1 MYLPKRIISVI
12 CAITIASSCIS
23 PVFAD
28 GFGGGSRTYKPTT
41 FWDIVY
47 NLLFGDSSSGT
58 GISGGSRG
66 GWSGGGGFSGGGRG
80 GGFGGGGF
88 GGSGGSSG
96 SGSGSGETGGGS
108 SGGGSDT
115 PTTPTWTSPDDI
127 KLDYNQYVDQLPATG
142 YTSDGKLLWQP
153 KWSDVSNWSKAG
165 GFFAKPVFSI
175 DTTGNFVYLSGY
187 DADFYDV
194 RLLGSCIVI
203 NSAYDNGRL
212 YQYRLGK
219 TDQTLQFTVPVAGVY
234 TLIWSSPFLEHSL
247 FSTDGHTLTA
257 KTVDGTWRQ
266 YQSEGTKWTVSSGDT
281 VYAYFSGSQYSNRID
296 TSYVDRRIVTIRTP
310 VWKVFPASTVIV
322 NDYTINN
329 RVDNLTGIY
338 VDNSDNYYT
347 DVTIVDETNNK
358 YYDMTTKTYYDI
370 KSWSYDYSSR
380 TYFLTLDNDVELTV
394 QFGDTNVTI
403 TNNNVSNT
411 YNYVVEDDTGSD
423 PDTPT
428 TCKHDWQE
436 TIDTA
441 PTCLEDG
448 HAFYTCSLCGE
459 TYEQNLAAKGHD
471 WKVIEHVNMVYNSDG
486 TVATQG
492 HTLYQCSV
500 CGEQWYTDT
509 GAPPPDVSGS
519 SSILAWLQSFQT
531 WLDEKLDLT
540 PVLERLDAILA
551 QLQDTSGSAT
561 CDHTYQQHME
571 QEADCTLPGL
581 QISTCSQC
589 GDSYSEI
596 IDPLGHDWVVTSH
609 VDAVTDPETGQET
622 ASAYDVYTCSRCGK
636 TYEDHTGDG
645 APDEDY
651 SSSSISQLVVK
662 VFSKLGTFAG
672 KLIGFIV
679 RLFDKAIS
687 SVDEVISKFNE
698 YTEQISGFG
707 GDYPAWLTG
716 FWTVLPSELQVALT
730 FAVVCM
736 VLGIVGKKL
745 FFS

>member
-108 SGGGSDT
+108 SGGGSET
-115 PTTPTWTSPDDI
+115 PSTPTWTSPDDM
-127 KLDYNQYVDQLPATG
+127 KLDYNQYVNQLPATG

-153 KWSDVSNWSKAG
+153 NWSDTVAASLLVKPGVDSSSDGLSFSNSELLSASMDGAYIRVNYFLQSKICPLFMLSPSHSFSVPISGRYSMVS
-165 GFFAKPVFSI
+165 PVS
-175 DTTGNFVYLSGY
+175 V
-187 DADFYDV
+187 V
-194 RLLGSCIVI
+194 GSYE
-203 NSAYDNGRL
+203 S
-212 YQYRLGK
+212 
-219 TDQTLQFTVPVAGVY
+219 
-234 TLIWSSPFLEHSL
+234 
-247 FSTDGHTLTA
+247 
-257 KTVDGTWRQ
+257 
-266 YQSEGTKWTVSSGDT
+266 SSGIFYNRT
-281 VYAYFSGSQYSNRID
+281 EKLFPLIATTILTSGSSISACRGRGYNVIDFGYIVRGSFIVSTPIYSIEPSD
-296 TSYVDRRIVTIRTP
+296 TSLLDMD
-310 VWKVFPASTVIV
+310 FQ
-322 NDYTINN
+322 INT

-358 YYDMTTKTYYDI
+358 YYDMTTNTYYDI

-380 TYFLTLDNDVELTV
+380 TYFLTLDNDVALTV

-411 YNYVVEDDTGSD
+411 YNYVVEDDTSSD

-441 PTCLEDG
+441 PTCLEGG
-448 HAFYTCSLCGE
+448 HASYTCSLCGE

-471 WKVIEHVNMVYNSDG
+471 WKVKEHVNTVYNADG
-486 TVATQG
+486 TVETQG
-492 HTLYQCSV
+492 HTLYECSV

-509 GAPPPDVSGS
+509 GATPPDVSGS
-519 SSILAWLQSFQT
+519 SSILAWLQAFQT

-551 QLQDTSGSAT
+551 ELQSTSGSAT
-561 CDHTYQQHME
+561 CEHTYEQHME
-571 QEADCTLPGL
+571 QDADCTLPGL
-581 QISTCSQC
+581 QVSTCSQC

-596 IDPLGHDWVVTSH
+596 IDPLGHDWVISSH
-609 VDAVTDPETGQET
+609 VDAVTDPDTGEET
-622 ASAYDVYTCSRCGK
+622 ASAYDVYTCSRCGR
-636 TYEDHTGDG
+636 TYEDHTGGG

-716 FWTVLPSELQVALT
+716 FWTVLPSELQIALT

>member
-12 CAITIASSCIS
+12 CAITIAFSCIS

-66 GWSGGGGFSGGGRG
+66 GWSGGGGFSGGNRG

-96 SGSGSGETGGGS
+96 SGSGSGSGNTGGGS

-115 PTTPTWTSPDDI
+115 PTTPTWTSPDDM

-153 KWSDVSNWSKAG
+153 RWIDIANKKLGLSGMFGSYQFLYSGYDGFVKSHSGKVDASVDNSIISAVFLEGSYSNFIFSSSYSYFLSPIAGHYELLSSTIVAHSHETALNSNFYNHDTYLWEPRDCGDYGVGGYVPTSSRFSDAAGNISSSLRAGVYRQSVSI
-165 GFFAKPVFSI
+165 FTPVYRITPI
-175 DTTGNFVYLSGY
+175 DTT
-187 DADFYDV
+187 
-194 RLLGSCIVI
+194 
-203 NSAYDNGRL
+203 
-212 YQYRLGK
+212 
-219 TDQTLQFTVPVAGVY
+219 
-234 TLIWSSPFLEHSL
+234 
-247 FSTDGHTLTA
+247 
-257 KTVDGTWRQ
+257 
-266 YQSEGTKWTVSSGDT
+266 
-281 VYAYFSGSQYSNRID
+281 
-296 TSYVDRRIVTIRTP
+296 VT
-310 VWKVFPASTVIV
+310 
-322 NDYTINN
+322 NNYYTINN

-347 DVTIVDETNNK
+347 DVTIVDETNNR

-411 YNYVVEDDTGSD
+411 YNYVVETDDDTD

-428 TCKHDWQE
+428 GCKHDWQE

-441 PTCLEDG
+441 PTCLEGG
-448 HAFYTCSLCGE
+448 HASYTCSLCGE
-459 TYEQNLAAKGHD
+459 TYEQILAAKGHD

-519 SSILAWLQSFQT
+519 SNILAWLQEFKI
-531 WLDEKLDLT
+531 WLGDKLDNLFSGSGGNT
-540 PVLERLDAILA
+540 FWTTTKDTVADVLSSLLETLLSFITDILGAIL
-551 QLQDTSGSAT
+551 D
-561 CDHTYQQHME
+561 
-571 QEADCTLPGL
+571 
-581 QISTCSQC
+581 
-589 GDSYSEI
+589 
-596 IDPLGHDWVVTSH
+596 
-609 VDAVTDPETGQET
+609 
-622 ASAYDVYTCSRCGK
+622 
-636 TYEDHTGDG
+636 
-645 APDEDY
+645 
-651 SSSSISQLVVK
+651 LVK
-662 VFSKLGTFAG
+662 ELLSFFFEL
-672 KLIGFIV
+672 
-679 RLFDKAIS
+679 IS
-687 SVDEVISKFNE
+687 SVVISG
-698 YTEQISGFG
+698 ISGFFSG
-707 GDYPAWLTG
+707 LKDSSLFDFVQKDEDGSA
-716 FWTVLPSELQVALT
+716 VALPDGIAT
-730 FAVVCM
+730 VFAFFSG
-736 VLGIVGKKL
+736 VLLALPVELRSLL
-745 FFS
+745 FFGTALVVLIGVINIIRS

>member
-115 PTTPTWTSPDDI
+115 PTTPTWTSPDDM
-127 KLDYNQYVDQLPATG
+127 KLDYNQYVNQLPATG

-153 KWSDVSNWSKAG
+153 RWSDTNYWSFFVSGTGGKIQYFSSADGQYSNNSTDLVKVSFSGTQFFVNALLQKDFYLTVSFSTSHTFVAPISGRYTCVTPICQYRSYESTGGTYYNNQVEKFIWQKATTFNSGDLVPLGDLGRNQSAGTNWCVRASLVYTT
-165 GFFAKPVFSI
+165 PVFSI
-175 DTTGNFVYLSGY
+175 EP
-187 DADFYDV
+187 
-194 RLLGSCIVI
+194 
-203 NSAYDNGRL
+203 SA
-212 YQYRLGK
+212 
-219 TDQTLQFTVPVAGVY
+219 TS
-234 TLIWSSPFLEHSL
+234 LITNNYYI
-247 FSTDGHTLTA
+247 ST
-257 KTVDGTWRQ
+257 
-266 YQSEGTKWTVSSGDT
+266 
-281 VYAYFSGSQYSNRID
+281 
-296 TSYVDRRIVTIRTP
+296 
-310 VWKVFPASTVIV
+310 
-322 NDYTINN
+322 

-347 DVTIVDETNNK
+347 DVTIIDETNNK
-358 YYDMTTKTYYDI
+358 YYDMTTNTYYDI

-441 PTCLEDG
+441 PTCLEGG
-448 HAFYTCSLCGE
+448 HASYTCSLCGE

-519 SSILAWLQSFQT
+519 SSILAWLQEFKI
-531 WLDEKLDLT
+531 WLGDKLDNLFSGSGSNNFWT
-540 PVLERLDAILA
+540 STKDTVADVLSSLLEALLGFITDILGAILD
-551 QLQDTSGSAT
+551 LVKELLSFFFDLLSSVVISGISGFFS
-561 CDHTYQQHME
+561 
-571 QEADCTLPGL
+571 GL
-581 QISTCSQC
+581 K
-589 GDSYSEI
+589 DS
-596 IDPLGHDWVVTSH
+596 
-609 VDAVTDPETGQET
+609 
-622 ASAYDVYTCSRCGK
+622 
-636 TYEDHTGDG
+636 
-645 APDEDY
+645 
-651 SSSSISQLVVK
+651 
-662 VFSKLGTFAG
+662 
-672 KLIGFIV
+672 
-679 RLFDKAIS
+679 RLFDFAQKGEDG
-687 SVDEVISKFNE
+687 SVTALPDGVAAVFAFF
-698 YTEQISGFG
+698 SG
-707 GDYPAWLTG
+707 
-716 FWTVLPSELQVALT
+716 VLLALPVELRSL
-730 FAVVCM
+730 
-736 VLGIVGKKL
+736 L
-745 FFS
+745 FFGTALVVLIGVINIIRS

>member
-1 MYLPKRIISVI
+1 M
-12 CAITIASSCIS
+12 
-23 PVFAD
+23 
-28 GFGGGSRTYKPTT
+28 
-41 FWDIVY
+41 
-47 NLLFGDSSSGT
+47 
-58 GISGGSRG
+58 
-66 GWSGGGGFSGGGRG
+66 
-80 GGFGGGGF
+80 
-88 GGSGGSSG
+88 
-96 SGSGSGETGGGS
+96 
-108 SGGGSDT
+108 
-115 PTTPTWTSPDDI
+115 
-127 KLDYNQYVDQLPATG
+127 
-142 YTSDGKLLWQP
+142 
-153 KWSDVSNWSKAG
+153 
-165 GFFAKPVFSI
+165 
-175 DTTGNFVYLSGY
+175 
-187 DADFYDV
+187 
-194 RLLGSCIVI
+194 
-203 NSAYDNGRL
+203 
-212 YQYRLGK
+212 
-219 TDQTLQFTVPVAGVY
+219 
-234 TLIWSSPFLEHSL
+234 IWSSPFLEHSL

-519 SSILAWLQSFQT
+519 SNILAWLQSFQT

-551 QLQDTSGSAT
+551 ELQSTSGSAT
-561 CDHTYQQHME
+561 CEHTYKQHME
-571 QEADCTLPGL
+571 QDADCTLPGL
-581 QISTCSQC
+581 QVSTCSQC

-596 IDPLGHDWVVTSH
+596 IDPLGHDWVISSH
-609 VDAVTDPETGQET
+609 VDAVTDPDTGEET
-622 ASAYDVYTCSRCGK
+622 ASAYDVYTCSRCGR
-636 TYEDHTGDG
+636 TYEDHTGNG

>member
-115 PTTPTWTSPDDI
+115 PTTPTWTSPDDM
-127 KLDYNQYVDQLPATG
+127 KLDYNQYVDQLPASG
-142 YTSDGKLLWQP
+142 YTSDGYLLWQP
-153 KWSDVSNWSKAG
+153 NWSDVCNWSDVRGFSAG
-165 GFFAKPVFSI
+165 SVFSI
-175 DTTGNFVYLSGY
+175 NTDGELVYGSSY
-187 DADFYDV
+187 NADFHDI
-194 RLLGSCIVI
+194 RISGPCILV
-203 NSAYDNGRL
+203 NLAYGDSRL
-212 YQYRLGK
+212 YSFNLGN
-219 TDQTLQFTVPVAGVY
+219 TDKSLRFTVPVSGVY
-234 TLIWSSPFLEHSL
+234 TLVWSSPFLECTKLSV
-247 FSTDGHTLTA
+247 DGGSVTG
-257 KTVDGTWRQ
+257 KSVDGTWKQ
-266 YQSEGTKWTVSSGDT
+266 YQSEGYKWTVSSGSN
-281 VYAYFSGSQYSNRID
+281 VYANFVGSRYTNKVELSGS
-296 TSYVDRRIVTIRTP
+296 DRRIIAIRTP
-310 VWKVFPASTVIV
+310 VWKVVPASTVI
-322 NDYTINN
+322 NNNYTINT

-347 DVTIVDETNNK
+347 DVTIVDETNNR

-380 TYFLTLDNDVELTV
+380 TYFLTLDNDVALTV

-403 TNNNVSNT
+403 TTNNVSNI
-411 YNYVVEDDTGSD
+411 YNYVVEDDSGSD

-428 TCKHDWQE
+428 TCKHEWTE

-441 PTCLEDG
+441 PTCLEGG
-448 HAFYTCSLCGE
+448 HASYTCSKCGE
-459 TYEQNLAAKGHD
+459 TYEQILAAKGHD

-486 TVATQG
+486 TVAAQG

-519 SSILAWLQSFQT
+519 SSILAWLQEFKV
-531 WLDEKLDLT
+531 WLGDKLDNLFSGSGSNNFWT
-540 PVLERLDAILA
+540 STKDTVADVLSSLLEALLGFITDILGAILD
-551 QLQDTSGSAT
+551 LVKELLSFFFDLLSSVVISGISGFFS
-561 CDHTYQQHME
+561 
-571 QEADCTLPGL
+571 GL
-581 QISTCSQC
+581 K
-589 GDSYSEI
+589 DS
-596 IDPLGHDWVVTSH
+596 
-609 VDAVTDPETGQET
+609 
-622 ASAYDVYTCSRCGK
+622 
-636 TYEDHTGDG
+636 
-645 APDEDY
+645 
-651 SSSSISQLVVK
+651 
-662 VFSKLGTFAG
+662 
-672 KLIGFIV
+672 
-679 RLFDKAIS
+679 RLFDFAQKGEDG
-687 SVDEVISKFNE
+687 SVTALPDGVAAVFAFF
-698 YTEQISGFG
+698 SG
-707 GDYPAWLTG
+707 
-716 FWTVLPSELQVALT
+716 VLLALPVELRSL
-730 FAVVCM
+730 
-736 VLGIVGKKL
+736 L
-745 FFS
+745 FFGTALVVLIGVINIIRS

>member
-1 MYLPKRIISVI
+1 MF
-12 CAITIASSCIS
+12 SCIS

-47 NLLFGDSSSGT
+47 DLLFGDSSSGT

-96 SGSGSGETGGGS
+96 SGSGSGESGGGS
-108 SGGGSDT
+108 SGGGSET
-115 PTTPTWTSPDDI
+115 PSTPTWTSPDDM
-127 KLDYNQYVDQLPATG
+127 KLDYNQYVNQLPATG

-153 KWSDVSNWSKAG
+153 RWIDIANKKLGLSGMFGTYQFLYSGYDGFVKSHSGKVDASVNNSIISAVFLEGSYSNFIFSISYSYFLSPIAGHYELLSSTIVAHSHETASNSNFYNHDTYLWKPRDCGDYGVGGYVPTSACFSDAAGNISSSIRAGVYRQSVSI
-165 GFFAKPVFSI
+165 FTPVYRITPI
-175 DTTGNFVYLSGY
+175 DTTATNNY
-187 DADFYDV
+187 
-194 RLLGSCIVI
+194 
-203 NSAYDNGRL
+203 
-212 YQYRLGK
+212 
-219 TDQTLQFTVPVAGVY
+219 
-234 TLIWSSPFLEHSL
+234 
-247 FSTDGHTLTA
+247 
-257 KTVDGTWRQ
+257 
-266 YQSEGTKWTVSSGDT
+266 
-281 VYAYFSGSQYSNRID
+281 
-296 TSYVDRRIVTIRTP
+296 
-310 VWKVFPASTVIV
+310 
-322 NDYTINN
+322 YTINN

-347 DVTIVDETNNK
+347 DVTIVDETNNR

-380 TYFLTLDNDVELTV
+380 TYFLTLDNDVALTV

-441 PTCLEDG
+441 PTCLEGG
-448 HAFYTCSLCGE
+448 HASYTCSKCGE
-459 TYEQNLAAKGHD
+459 TYEQILAAKGHD

-519 SSILAWLQSFQT
+519 SSILAWLQEFKI
-531 WLDEKLDLT
+531 WLGDKLDNLFSGSGGNNFWT
-540 PVLERLDAILA
+540 STKDTVADVLSSLLEALLGFITDILGAILD
-551 QLQDTSGSAT
+551 LVKELLSFFFDLLSSVVISGISGFFS
-561 CDHTYQQHME
+561 
-571 QEADCTLPGL
+571 GL
-581 QISTCSQC
+581 K
-589 GDSYSEI
+589 DS
-596 IDPLGHDWVVTSH
+596 
-609 VDAVTDPETGQET
+609 
-622 ASAYDVYTCSRCGK
+622 
-636 TYEDHTGDG
+636 
-645 APDEDY
+645 
-651 SSSSISQLVVK
+651 
-662 VFSKLGTFAG
+662 
-672 KLIGFIV
+672 
-679 RLFDKAIS
+679 RLFDFAQKGEDG
-687 SVDEVISKFNE
+687 SVTALPDGVAAVFAFF
-698 YTEQISGFG
+698 SG
-707 GDYPAWLTG
+707 
-716 FWTVLPSELQVALT
+716 VLLALPVELRSL
-730 FAVVCM
+730 
-736 VLGIVGKKL
+736 L
-745 FFS
+745 FFGTALVVLIGVINIIRS

>member
-1 MYLPKRIISVI
+1 MIFLYLPKRIISVI
-12 CAITIASSCIS
+12 CAITIVFSCIS

-96 SGSGSGETGGGS
+96 SGSGSGESGGGS
-108 SGGGSDT
+108 SGSGSET
-115 PTTPTWTSPDDI
+115 PSTPTWTSPDDM

-153 KWSDVSNWSKAG
+153 RWIEDTADGSWALSITQQYASYDKLDPIQLLSASPEGNYVISNSDYSTVTISGSNVIVQCLLQKHFYPSFSLGSSAKSQSFSAPIAGRYTTVAASKVAWKYYTDTSSSEDSFSFISPRNGIFYPGDSIRCCNSGSSSGYSLSFRGKNWYVSKGVFVVST
-165 GFFAKPVFSI
+165 PVFSI
-175 DTTGNFVYLSGY
+175 EPS
-187 DADFYDV
+187 
-194 RLLGSCIVI
+194 
-203 NSAYDNGRL
+203 
-212 YQYRLGK
+212 
-219 TDQTLQFTVPVAGVY
+219 
-234 TLIWSSPFLEHSL
+234 
-247 FSTDGHTLTA
+247 
-257 KTVDGTWRQ
+257 
-266 YQSEGTKWTVSSGDT
+266 
-281 VYAYFSGSQYSNRID
+281 D
-296 TSYVDRRIVTIRTP
+296 TSLVTNN
-310 VWKVFPASTVIV
+310 FL
-322 NDYTINN
+322 INT

-358 YYDMTTKTYYDI
+358 YYDMTTNTYYDI

-380 TYFLTLDNDVELTV
+380 TYFLTLDNDVALTV

-436 TIDTA
+436 TIDTV
-441 PTCLEDG
+441 PTCLEGG
-448 HAFYTCSLCGE
+448 HASYSCSLCGE

-519 SSILAWLQSFQT
+519 SNILAWLQEFKI
-531 WLDEKLDLT
+531 WLGDKLDNLFSGSGGNT
-540 PVLERLDAILA
+540 FWTTTKDTVADVLSSLLETLLSFITDILGAIL
-551 QLQDTSGSAT
+551 D
-561 CDHTYQQHME
+561 
-571 QEADCTLPGL
+571 
-581 QISTCSQC
+581 
-589 GDSYSEI
+589 
-596 IDPLGHDWVVTSH
+596 
-609 VDAVTDPETGQET
+609 
-622 ASAYDVYTCSRCGK
+622 
-636 TYEDHTGDG
+636 
-645 APDEDY
+645 
-651 SSSSISQLVVK
+651 LVK
-662 VFSKLGTFAG
+662 ELLSFFFEL
-672 KLIGFIV
+672 
-679 RLFDKAIS
+679 IS
-687 SVDEVISKFNE
+687 SVVISG
-698 YTEQISGFG
+698 ISGFFSG
-707 GDYPAWLTG
+707 LKDSSLFDFVQKDEDGSA
-716 FWTVLPSELQVALT
+716 VALPDGIAT
-730 FAVVCM
+730 VFAFFSG
-736 VLGIVGKKL
+736 VLLALPVELRSLL
-745 FFS
+745 FFGTALVVLIGVINIIRS

>member
-1 MYLPKRIISVI
+1 M
-12 CAITIASSCIS
+12 
-23 PVFAD
+23 
-28 GFGGGSRTYKPTT
+28 
-41 FWDIVY
+41 
-47 NLLFGDSSSGT
+47 
-58 GISGGSRG
+58 
-66 GWSGGGGFSGGGRG
+66 
-80 GGFGGGGF
+80 
-88 GGSGGSSG
+88 
-96 SGSGSGETGGGS
+96 
-108 SGGGSDT
+108 
-115 PTTPTWTSPDDI
+115 
-127 KLDYNQYVDQLPATG
+127 KLDYNQYVNQLPATG

-165 GFFAKPVFSI
+165 GFFANPVFSI

-219 TDQTLQFTVPVAGVY
+219 RDQTLRFTVPVAGVY

-247 FSTDGHTLTA
+247 FSVDGHTLTA

-281 VYAYFSGSQYSNRID
+281 VYAYFSGGQYSNQID
-296 TSYVDRRIVTIRTP
+296 TSYVDQRIVTIRTP
-310 VWKVFPASTVIV
+310 AWEVIPASTVIV

-358 YYDMTTKTYYDI
+358 YYDMTTNTYYDI

-403 TNNNVSNT
+403 TNNNISNT
-411 YNYVVEDDTGSD
+411 YNYVVEADDDTD

-428 TCKHDWQE
+428 GCKHDWQE

-441 PTCLEDG
+441 PTCLEGG
-448 HAFYTCSLCGE
+448 HASYTCSLCGE

-519 SSILAWLQSFQT
+519 SNILAWLQAFQT

-551 QLQDTSGSAT
+551 ELQSTSGSTT
-561 CDHTYQQHME
+561 CEHTYEQHME
-571 QEADCTLPGL
+571 QDADCTLPGL
-581 QISTCSQC
+581 QVSTCSQC

-596 IDPLGHDWVVTSH
+596 IDPLGHDWVISSH
-609 VDAVTDPETGQET
+609 VDAVTDPDTGEET
-622 ASAYDVYTCSRCGK
+622 ASAYDVYTCSRCGR
-636 TYEDHTGDG
+636 TYEDHTGNG

-651 SSSSISQLVVK
+651 SNSSISQLVVK

>member
-1 MYLPKRIISVI
+1 MF
-12 CAITIASSCIS
+12 SCIS

-47 NLLFGDSSSGT
+47 DLLFGDSSSGT

-96 SGSGSGETGGGS
+96 SGSSSGESGGGS

-115 PTTPTWTSPDDI
+115 STTPTWTSPDDM

-153 KWSDVSNWSKAG
+153 RWIDIANKKLGLSGMFGTYQFLYSGYDGFVKSHSGKVDASVNNSIISAVFLEGSYSNFIFSISYSYFLSPIAGHYELLSSTIVAHSHETASNSNFYNHDTYLWEPRDCGDYGVGGYVPTSARFSDAAGNISSSIRAGVYRQSVSI
-165 GFFAKPVFSI
+165 FTPVYRITPI
-175 DTTGNFVYLSGY
+175 DTTATNNY
-187 DADFYDV
+187 
-194 RLLGSCIVI
+194 
-203 NSAYDNGRL
+203 
-212 YQYRLGK
+212 
-219 TDQTLQFTVPVAGVY
+219 
-234 TLIWSSPFLEHSL
+234 
-247 FSTDGHTLTA
+247 
-257 KTVDGTWRQ
+257 
-266 YQSEGTKWTVSSGDT
+266 
-281 VYAYFSGSQYSNRID
+281 
-296 TSYVDRRIVTIRTP
+296 
-310 VWKVFPASTVIV
+310 
-322 NDYTINN
+322 YTINN

-380 TYFLTLDNDVELTV
+380 TYFLTLDNDVALTV

-403 TNNNVSNT
+403 TTNNVSNT

-428 TCKHDWQE
+428 GCKHDWQE

-441 PTCLEDG
+441 PTCLEGG
-448 HAFYTCSLCGE
+448 HASYTCSKCGE

-519 SSILAWLQSFQT
+519 SNILAWLQEFKI
-531 WLDEKLDLT
+531 WLGDKLDNLFSGSGSNNFWT
-540 PVLERLDAILA
+540 STKDTVADVLSSLLEALLGFITDILGAILD
-551 QLQDTSGSAT
+551 LVKELLSFFFDLLSSVVISGISGFFS
-561 CDHTYQQHME
+561 
-571 QEADCTLPGL
+571 GL
-581 QISTCSQC
+581 K
-589 GDSYSEI
+589 DS
-596 IDPLGHDWVVTSH
+596 
-609 VDAVTDPETGQET
+609 
-622 ASAYDVYTCSRCGK
+622 
-636 TYEDHTGDG
+636 
-645 APDEDY
+645 
-651 SSSSISQLVVK
+651 
-662 VFSKLGTFAG
+662 
-672 KLIGFIV
+672 
-679 RLFDKAIS
+679 RLFDFAQKGEDG
-687 SVDEVISKFNE
+687 SVTALPDGVAAVFAFF
-698 YTEQISGFG
+698 SG
-707 GDYPAWLTG
+707 
-716 FWTVLPSELQVALT
+716 VLLALPVELRSL
-730 FAVVCM
+730 
-736 VLGIVGKKL
+736 L
-745 FFS
+745 FFGTALVVLIGVINIIRS

>member
-1 MYLPKRIISVI
+1 MATWVVINPLVLTGVFVPLSFILLPFSL
-12 CAITIASSCIS
+12 S
-23 PVFAD
+23 
-28 GFGGGSRTYKPTT
+28 
-41 FWDIVY
+41 
-47 NLLFGDSSSGT
+47 NLLR
-58 GISGGSRG
+58 I
-66 GWSGGGGFSGGGRG
+66 
-80 GGFGGGGF
+80 
-88 GGSGGSSG
+88 
-96 SGSGSGETGGGS
+96 
-108 SGGGSDT
+108 T
-115 PTTPTWTSPDDI
+115 P
-127 KLDYNQYVDQLPATG
+127 
-142 YTSDGKLLWQP
+142 
-153 KWSDVSNWSKAG
+153 
-165 GFFAKPVFSI
+165 I
-175 DTTGNFVYLSGY
+175 DTT
-187 DADFYDV
+187 
-194 RLLGSCIVI
+194 
-203 NSAYDNGRL
+203 
-212 YQYRLGK
+212 
-219 TDQTLQFTVPVAGVY
+219 
-234 TLIWSSPFLEHSL
+234 
-247 FSTDGHTLTA
+247 
-257 KTVDGTWRQ
+257 
-266 YQSEGTKWTVSSGDT
+266 
-281 VYAYFSGSQYSNRID
+281 
-296 TSYVDRRIVTIRTP
+296 VT
-310 VWKVFPASTVIV
+310 
-322 NDYTINN
+322 NNYYTINN

-347 DVTIVDETNNK
+347 DVTIVDETNNR

-380 TYFLTLDNDVELTV
+380 TYFLTLDNDVALTV

-441 PTCLEDG
+441 PTCLEGG
-448 HAFYTCSLCGE
+448 HASYTCSKCGE
-459 TYEQNLAAKGHD
+459 TYEQILAAKGHD

-519 SSILAWLQSFQT
+519 SNILAWLQAFQT

-551 QLQDTSGSAT
+551 ELQSTSGSAT

-581 QISTCSQC
+581 QVSTCSQC

-596 IDPLGHDWVVTSH
+596 IDPLGHDWVISSH
-609 VDAVTDPETGQET
+609 VDAVTNPDTGEET
-622 ASAYDVYTCSRCGK
+622 ASAYDIYTCSRCGK

-672 KLIGFIV
+672 KLIDFIV

-716 FWTVLPSELQVALT
+716 FWAVLPSELQIALT

>member
-108 SGGGSDT
+108 SGGGSET
-115 PTTPTWTSPDDI
+115 PSTPTWTSPDDM
-127 KLDYNQYVDQLPATG
+127 KLDYNQYVNQLPATG

-153 KWSDVSNWSKAG
+153 RWIDIANKKIGLSGMFGSYQFLYSGYDGFVKSHSGKVDASVDNSIISAVFLEGSYSNFIFSSSYSYFLSPIAGHYELLSSTIVAHLHETASNSNFYNHDTYLWEPRDCGDYGVVGYVPTSSRFSDAAGNISSSIRAGVYRQSVSI
-165 GFFAKPVFSI
+165 FTPVYRITPI
-175 DTTGNFVYLSGY
+175 DTT
-187 DADFYDV
+187 
-194 RLLGSCIVI
+194 
-203 NSAYDNGRL
+203 
-212 YQYRLGK
+212 
-219 TDQTLQFTVPVAGVY
+219 
-234 TLIWSSPFLEHSL
+234 
-247 FSTDGHTLTA
+247 
-257 KTVDGTWRQ
+257 
-266 YQSEGTKWTVSSGDT
+266 
-281 VYAYFSGSQYSNRID
+281 
-296 TSYVDRRIVTIRTP
+296 VT
-310 VWKVFPASTVIV
+310 
-322 NDYTINN
+322 NNYYTINN

-347 DVTIVDETNNK
+347 DVTIIDETNNK
-358 YYDMTTKTYYDI
+358 YYDMTTNNNYTM
-370 KSWSYDYSSR
+370 SNWSYDYASR
-380 TYFLTLDNDVELTV
+380 TYFITLEDGTTVTV
-394 QFGDTNVTI
+394 QFGDDCMTI
-403 TNNNVSNT
+403 TKNDVTNSYQYVIKNNST
-411 YNYVVEDDTGSD
+411 

-441 PTCLEDG
+441 PTCLEGG
-448 HAFYTCSLCGE
+448 HASYTCSLCGE

-471 WKVIEHVNMVYNSDG
+471 WKVIEHINMVYNSDG

-519 SSILAWLQSFQT
+519 SNILAWLQSFQT

-551 QLQDTSGSAT
+551 ELQSTSGSNT
-561 CDHTYQQHME
+561 CEHTYEQHME
-571 QEADCTLPGL
+571 QDADCTLPGL
-581 QISTCSQC
+581 QVSTCSQC

-596 IDPLGHDWVVTSH
+596 IDPLGHDWVISSH
-609 VDAVTDPETGQET
+609 VDAVTDPDTGQET
-622 ASAYDVYTCSRCGK
+622 ASAYDIYTCSRCGK

>member
-1 MYLPKRIISVI
+1 MYLPERIISVI
-12 CAITIASSCIS
+12 CAITIAFSCIS

-88 GGSGGSSG
+88 GGSGSSSG

-115 PTTPTWTSPDDI
+115 PTTPTWTSPDDM
-127 KLDYNQYVDQLPATG
+127 KLDYNQYVNQLPATG

-165 GFFAKPVFSI
+165 GFFANPVFSI

-219 TDQTLQFTVPVAGVY
+219 TDQTLRFTVPVAGVY

-247 FSTDGHTLTA
+247 FSIDGHTLTA

-310 VWKVFPASTVIV
+310 AWEVIPASTVIV

-358 YYDMTTKTYYDI
+358 YYDMTTNTYYDI

-403 TNNNVSNT
+403 TNNNISNT
-411 YNYVVEDDTGSD
+411 YNYVVEADDDTD

-428 TCKHDWQE
+428 GCKHDWQE

-441 PTCLEDG
+441 PTCLEGG
-448 HAFYTCSLCGE
+448 HASYSCSLCGE

-471 WKVIEHVNMVYNSDG
+471 WTVKEHVNTVYNADG
-486 TVATQG
+486 TVETQG
-492 HTLYQCSV
+492 HTLYECSV

-519 SSILAWLQSFQT
+519 SNILAWLQSFQT

-551 QLQDTSGSAT
+551 ELQSTSGSTT
-561 CDHTYQQHME
+561 CEHTYGQHME
-571 QEADCTLPGL
+571 QDADCTLPGL
-581 QISTCSQC
+581 QVSTCSQC

-596 IDPLGHDWVVTSH
+596 IDPLGHDWVISSH
-609 VDAVTDPETGQET
+609 VDAVTDPDTGEETV
-622 ASAYDVYTCSRCGK
+622 SAYDVYTCSRCGR
-636 TYEDHTGDG
+636 TYEDHTGNG

-716 FWTVLPSELQVALT
+716 FWTVLPSELQIALT

>member
-28 GFGGGSRTYKPTT
+28 GFGGSRTYKPTT

-108 SGGGSDT
+108 SEGGSDT
-115 PTTPTWTSPDDI
+115 PTTPTWTSPDDM

-153 KWSDVSNWSKAG
+153 RWIDIANKKLGLSGMFGSYQFLYSGYDGFVKSHSGKVDASVDNSIISAVFLEGSYSNFIFSSSYSYFLSPIAGHYELLSSTIVAHSHETASNSNFYNHDTYLWEPRDCGDYGVGGYVPTSSRFSDAAGNISSSIRAGFYRQSVSI
-165 GFFAKPVFSI
+165 FTPVYRIKPI
-175 DTTGNFVYLSGY
+175 DTT
-187 DADFYDV
+187 
-194 RLLGSCIVI
+194 
-203 NSAYDNGRL
+203 
-212 YQYRLGK
+212 
-219 TDQTLQFTVPVAGVY
+219 
-234 TLIWSSPFLEHSL
+234 
-247 FSTDGHTLTA
+247 
-257 KTVDGTWRQ
+257 
-266 YQSEGTKWTVSSGDT
+266 
-281 VYAYFSGSQYSNRID
+281 
-296 TSYVDRRIVTIRTP
+296 VT
-310 VWKVFPASTVIV
+310 
-322 NDYTINN
+322 NNYYTINN

-358 YYDMTTKTYYDI
+358 YYDMTTNTYYDI

-411 YNYVVEDDTGSD
+411 YDYVVEADDDTD

-441 PTCLEDG
+441 PTCLEGG
-448 HAFYTCSLCGE
+448 HASYTCSLCGE
-459 TYEQNLAAKGHD
+459 TYEQNLAAKGHN
-471 WKVIEHVNMVYNSDG
+471 WQVIEHVNMVYNSDG

-519 SSILAWLQSFQT
+519 SNILAWLQEFKI
-531 WLDEKLDLT
+531 WLGDKLDNLFSGSGGNT
-540 PVLERLDAILA
+540 FWTTTKDTVADVLSSLLETLLSFITDILGAIL
-551 QLQDTSGSAT
+551 D
-561 CDHTYQQHME
+561 
-571 QEADCTLPGL
+571 
-581 QISTCSQC
+581 
-589 GDSYSEI
+589 
-596 IDPLGHDWVVTSH
+596 
-609 VDAVTDPETGQET
+609 
-622 ASAYDVYTCSRCGK
+622 
-636 TYEDHTGDG
+636 
-645 APDEDY
+645 
-651 SSSSISQLVVK
+651 LVK
-662 VFSKLGTFAG
+662 ELLSFFFEL
-672 KLIGFIV
+672 
-679 RLFDKAIS
+679 IS
-687 SVDEVISKFNE
+687 SVVISG
-698 YTEQISGFG
+698 ISGFFSG
-707 GDYPAWLTG
+707 LKDSSLFDFVQKDEDGSA
-716 FWTVLPSELQVALT
+716 VALPDGIAT
-730 FAVVCM
+730 VFAFFSG
-736 VLGIVGKKL
+736 VLLALPVELRSLL
-745 FFS
+745 FFGTALVVLIGVINIIRS

>member
-115 PTTPTWTSPDDI
+115 PTTPTWTSPDDM
-127 KLDYNQYVDQLPATG
+127 KLDYNQYVDQLPASG
-142 YTSDGKLLWQP
+142 YTSDGYLLWQP
-153 KWSDVSNWSKAG
+153 NWSDVCNWSDVRGFSAG
-165 GFFAKPVFSI
+165 SVFSI
-175 DTTGNFVYLSGY
+175 NTDGELVYGSSY
-187 DADFYDV
+187 NADFHDI
-194 RLLGSCIVI
+194 RISGPCILV
-203 NSAYDNGRL
+203 NLAYGDSRL
-212 YQYRLGK
+212 YSFNLGN
-219 TDQTLQFTVPVAGVY
+219 TDKSLRFTVPVSGVY
-234 TLIWSSPFLEHSL
+234 TLVWSSPFLECTKLSV
-247 FSTDGHTLTA
+247 DGGSVTG
-257 KTVDGTWRQ
+257 KSVDGTWKQ
-266 YQSEGTKWTVSSGDT
+266 YQSEGYKWTVSSGSN
-281 VYAYFSGSQYSNRID
+281 VYANFVGSRYTNKVELSGS
-296 TSYVDRRIVTIRTP
+296 DRRIIAIRTP
-310 VWKVFPASTVIV
+310 VWKVVPASTVI
-322 NDYTINN
+322 NNNYTINT

-347 DVTIVDETNNK
+347 DVTIVDETNNR

-380 TYFLTLDNDVELTV
+380 TYFLTLDNDVALTV

-403 TNNNVSNT
+403 TTNNVSNT
-411 YNYVVEDDTGSD
+411 YNYVVEDDSGSD

-441 PTCLEDG
+441 PTCLESG
-448 HAFYTCSLCGE
+448 HASYTCSKCGE
-459 TYEQNLAAKGHD
+459 TYEQILAAKGHD

-519 SSILAWLQSFQT
+519 SNILAWLQEFKI
-531 WLDEKLDLT
+531 WLGDKLDNLFSGSGSNNFWT
-540 PVLERLDAILA
+540 STKDTVADVLSSLLEALLGFITDILGAILD
-551 QLQDTSGSAT
+551 LVKELLSFFFDLLSSVVISGISGFFS
-561 CDHTYQQHME
+561 
-571 QEADCTLPGL
+571 GL
-581 QISTCSQC
+581 K
-589 GDSYSEI
+589 DS
-596 IDPLGHDWVVTSH
+596 
-609 VDAVTDPETGQET
+609 
-622 ASAYDVYTCSRCGK
+622 
-636 TYEDHTGDG
+636 
-645 APDEDY
+645 
-651 SSSSISQLVVK
+651 
-662 VFSKLGTFAG
+662 
-672 KLIGFIV
+672 
-679 RLFDKAIS
+679 RLFDFAQKGEDG
-687 SVDEVISKFNE
+687 SVTALPDGVAAVFAFF
-698 YTEQISGFG
+698 SG
-707 GDYPAWLTG
+707 
-716 FWTVLPSELQVALT
+716 VLLALPVELRSL
-730 FAVVCM
+730 
-736 VLGIVGKKL
+736 L
-745 FFS
+745 FFGTALVVLIGVINIIRS

>member
-47 NLLFGDSSSGT
+47 DLLFGDSSSGT

-66 GWSGGGGFSGGGRG
+66 GWSGGGGFSGGDRG

-115 PTTPTWTSPDDI
+115 PTTPTWTSPDDM
-127 KLDYNQYVDQLPATG
+127 KLDYNQYVDQLPASG
-142 YTSDGKLLWQP
+142 YTSDGYLLWQP
-153 KWSDVSNWSKAG
+153 NWSDVCNWSDVRGFSAG
-165 GFFAKPVFSI
+165 SVFSI
-175 DTTGNFVYLSGY
+175 NTDGELVYGSSY
-187 DADFYDV
+187 NADFHDI
-194 RLLGSCIVI
+194 RISGPCILV
-203 NSAYDNGRL
+203 NLAYGDSRL
-212 YQYRLGK
+212 YSFNLGN
-219 TDQTLQFTVPVAGVY
+219 TDKSLRFTVPVSGVY
-234 TLIWSSPFLEHSL
+234 TLVWSSPFLECTKLSV
-247 FSTDGHTLTA
+247 DGGSVTG
-257 KTVDGTWRQ
+257 KSVDGTWKQ
-266 YQSEGTKWTVSSGDT
+266 YQSEGYKWTVSSGSN
-281 VYAYFSGSQYSNRID
+281 VYANFVGSRYTNKVELSGS
-296 TSYVDRRIVTIRTP
+296 DRRIIAIRTP
-310 VWKVFPASTVIV
+310 VWKVVPASTVI
-322 NDYTINN
+322 NNNYTINT

-347 DVTIVDETNNK
+347 DVTIVDETNNR

-380 TYFLTLDNDVELTV
+380 TYFLTLDNDVALTV

-403 TNNNVSNT
+403 TTNNVSNT
-411 YNYVVEDDTGSD
+411 YNYVVEDDSGSD

-441 PTCLEDG
+441 PTCLESG
-448 HAFYTCSLCGE
+448 HASYTCSKCGE
-459 TYEQNLAAKGHD
+459 TYEQILAAKGHD

-519 SSILAWLQSFQT
+519 SNILAWLQEFKI
-531 WLDEKLDLT
+531 WLGDKLDNLFSGSGSNNFWT
-540 PVLERLDAILA
+540 STKDTVADVLSSLLEALLGFITDILGAILD
-551 QLQDTSGSAT
+551 LVKELLSFFFDLLSSVVISGISGFFS
-561 CDHTYQQHME
+561 
-571 QEADCTLPGL
+571 GL
-581 QISTCSQC
+581 K
-589 GDSYSEI
+589 DS
-596 IDPLGHDWVVTSH
+596 
-609 VDAVTDPETGQET
+609 
-622 ASAYDVYTCSRCGK
+622 
-636 TYEDHTGDG
+636 
-645 APDEDY
+645 
-651 SSSSISQLVVK
+651 
-662 VFSKLGTFAG
+662 
-672 KLIGFIV
+672 
-679 RLFDKAIS
+679 RLFDFAQKGEDG
-687 SVDEVISKFNE
+687 SVTALPDGVAAVFAFF
-698 YTEQISGFG
+698 SG
-707 GDYPAWLTG
+707 
-716 FWTVLPSELQVALT
+716 VLLALPVELRSL
-730 FAVVCM
+730 
-736 VLGIVGKKL
+736 L
-745 FFS
+745 FFGTALVVLIGVINIIRS

>member
-1 MYLPKRIISVI
+1 MF
-12 CAITIASSCIS
+12 SCIS

-47 NLLFGDSSSGT
+47 DLLFGDSSSGT

-115 PTTPTWTSPDDI
+115 PTTPTWTSPDDM

-142 YTSDGKLLWQP
+142 YTSDGTLLWQP
-153 KWSDVSNWSKAG
+153 KWSDVSDWSKAG
-165 GFFAKPVFSI
+165 GFFANPVFSI

-219 TDQTLQFTVPVAGVY
+219 TDQTLRFTVPVAGVY

-257 KTVDGTWRQ
+257 KTVDGTWRHS
-266 YQSEGTKWTVSSGDT
+266 QSEGTKWTVSSGGT
-281 VYAYFSGSQYSNRID
+281 VFAYFSGSQYHGRID

-310 VWKVFPASTVIV
+310 VWKVIPASTVIV

-347 DVTIVDETNNK
+347 DVTIIDETNNK
-358 YYDMTTKTYYDI
+358 YYDMTTNTYYDI

-380 TYFLTLDNDVELTV
+380 TYFLTLDNDVALTV

-428 TCKHDWQE
+428 TCKHEWQE

-441 PTCLEDG
+441 PTCLEGG
-448 HAFYTCSLCGE
+448 HASYTCSKCGE
-459 TYEQNLAAKGHD
+459 TYEQILAAKGHD

-531 WLDEKLDLT
+531 WLEEKLDLT

-581 QISTCSQC
+581 QISACSQC

-596 IDPLGHDWVVTSH
+596 IDPLGHDWVISSH
-609 VDAVTDPETGQET
+609 VDAVTDPDTGEET
-622 ASAYDVYTCSRCGK
+622 ASAYDIYTCSRCGK

>member
-1 MYLPKRIISVI
+1 MF
-12 CAITIASSCIS
+12 SCIS

-96 SGSGSGETGGGS
+96 SGSGSGESGGGS
-108 SGGGSDT
+108 SGGGSET
-115 PTTPTWTSPDDI
+115 PSTPTWTSPDDM
-127 KLDYNQYVDQLPATG
+127 KLDYNQYVNQLPATG

-165 GFFAKPVFSI
+165 GFFANPVFSI

-358 YYDMTTKTYYDI
+358 YYDMTTNTYYDI

-380 TYFLTLDNDVELTV
+380 TYFLTLDNDVALTV

-441 PTCLEDG
+441 PTCLEGG
-448 HAFYTCSLCGE
+448 HASYTCSKCGE

-519 SSILAWLQSFQT
+519 SNILAWLQSFQT

-551 QLQDTSGSAT
+551 ELQSTSGSAT
-561 CDHTYQQHME
+561 CEHTYKQHME
-571 QEADCTLPGL
+571 QEATCILPGL
-581 QISTCSQC
+581 MISTCSKC
-589 GDSYSEI
+589 GDSSSEI
-596 IDPLGHDWVVTSH
+596 VDPLGHDWQCTSH
-609 VDAVTDPETGQET
+609 VEAVTDPDTGEETS
-622 ASAYDVYTCSRCGK
+622 SAYDIYTCSRCGD
-636 TYEDHTGDG
+636 TYEDHAGTG

-651 SSSSISQLVVK
+651 SNTTISQLVVK

-672 KLIGFIV
+672 KLLGSV
-679 RLFDKAIS
+679 VHLFDKAVNA
-687 SVDEVISKFNE
+687 VDDLASKFND
-698 YTEQISGFG
+698 YVEQIKGFGENYPIWLSGF
-707 GDYPAWLTG
+707 
-716 FWTVLPSELQVALT
+716 
-730 FAVVCM
+730 
-736 VLGIVGKKL
+736 
-745 FFS
+745 

>member
-12 CAITIASSCIS
+12 CAITIAFSCIS

-115 PTTPTWTSPDDI
+115 PTTPTWTSPDDM

-153 KWSDVSNWSKAG
+153 RWSDAVAGKGVFGSASSTFDITTGLSRKYSDFARCSASGSCLKFSFSYQSQTSYYCDIVNAKFSCPISGYYCRLDSAHWACSVLRNPNSGETTDFQYSDSSNWPSDDIGSRSVGANVSAYCPCSSFGRVIALKG
-165 GFFAKPVFSI
+165 GFVDVYTPVFSI
-175 DTTGNFVYLSGY
+175 VP
-187 DADFYDV
+187 ADQP
-194 RLLGSCIVI
+194 VI
-203 NSAYDNGRL
+203 TNN
-212 YQYRLGK
+212 
-219 TDQTLQFTVPVAGVY
+219 
-234 TLIWSSPFLEHSL
+234 
-247 FSTDGHTLTA
+247 
-257 KTVDGTWRQ
+257 
-266 YQSEGTKWTVSSGDT
+266 
-281 VYAYFSGSQYSNRID
+281 
-296 TSYVDRRIVTIRTP
+296 
-310 VWKVFPASTVIV
+310 
-322 NDYTINN
+322 YTINN

-347 DVTIVDETNNK
+347 DVTIVDETNNR

-428 TCKHDWQE
+428 GCKHDWQE

-441 PTCLEDG
+441 PTCLEGG
-448 HAFYTCSLCGE
+448 HASYTCSKCGE
-459 TYEQNLAAKGHD
+459 TYEQILAAKGHD

-519 SSILAWLQSFQT
+519 SSILAWLQEFKI
-531 WLDEKLDLT
+531 WLGDKLDNLFSGSGGNNFWT
-540 PVLERLDAILA
+540 STKDTVADVLSSLLEALLGFITDILGAILD
-551 QLQDTSGSAT
+551 LVKELLSFFFDLLSSVVISGISGFFS
-561 CDHTYQQHME
+561 
-571 QEADCTLPGL
+571 GL
-581 QISTCSQC
+581 K
-589 GDSYSEI
+589 DS
-596 IDPLGHDWVVTSH
+596 
-609 VDAVTDPETGQET
+609 
-622 ASAYDVYTCSRCGK
+622 
-636 TYEDHTGDG
+636 
-645 APDEDY
+645 
-651 SSSSISQLVVK
+651 
-662 VFSKLGTFAG
+662 
-672 KLIGFIV
+672 
-679 RLFDKAIS
+679 RLFDFAQKGENG
-687 SVDEVISKFNE
+687 SVTALPDGVAAVFAFF
-698 YTEQISGFG
+698 SG
-707 GDYPAWLTG
+707 
-716 FWTVLPSELQVALT
+716 VLLALPVELRSL
-730 FAVVCM
+730 
-736 VLGIVGKKL
+736 L
-745 FFS
+745 FFGTALVVLIGVINIIRS